1 MTLEFRCADVGV
13 ECGSKTK
20 AETEEDLL
28 AKIAV
33 HADKVHG
40 VPQLTDTLVNYAKS
54 TVRVVGG
61 KHKEVADDA

>member
-13 ECGSKTK
+13 ECNAKVQ
-20 AETEEDLL
+20 AETEEDLI

-40 VPQLTDTLVNYAKS
+40 VPHLTETLVNYAKS
-54 TVRVVGG
+54 TVTVIGG
-61 KHKEVADDA
+61 KHSV